1 MAPLSLCIL
10 VFPSSRG
17 FKSCARHVLLL
28 AAAILIAASANAQ
41 LGMKSVKIT
50 VDQEDAK
57 IYVDNNYVA
66 TGSYTASF
74 KKKEGHIR
82 VRVEKEG
89 FVTRRFKI
97 RADDTRKSIDITLD
111 PDESWNNSV
120 GTDMANKFFTIPVSK
135 AYIERA
141 GSEAEAAKLVW
152 KQLHQILMN
161 YIEEIEES
169 NQMGGYIQSAWVVKE
184 FPGAEVKVRTRV
196 IIKETNV
203 GGDLTYRIKLC
214 SEIAPYNGTV
224 DQYQEWPRVLKAY
237 EPLITEFQ
245 ARIGKM

>member
-1 MAPLSLCIL
+1 MLLM
-10 VFPSSRG
+10 
-17 FKSCARHVLLL
+17 VLLV
-28 AAAILIAASANAQ
+28 ATSAMAR
-41 LGMKSVKIT
+41 KKTVKIT

-66 TGSYTASF
+66 TGVYTATF
-74 KKKEGHIR
+74 NTKEGHIR

-89 FVTRRFKI
+89 FVTRRFRI
-97 RADDTRKSIDITLD
+97 RADDSRKSIDITLD

-120 GTDMANKFFTIPVSK
+120 AIDMANKFFTIPVSK
-135 AYIERA
+135 AYIEHA
-141 GSEAEAAKLVW
+141 GDEAKAAQLVW

-184 FPGAEVKVRTRV
+184 FPSAEVKVRTRV

-214 SEIAPYNGTV
+214 SEIAPYSGTN
-224 DQYQEWPRVLKAY
+224 DQYIEWERVLKVY
-237 EPLITEFQ
+237 EPMITEFQ

>member
-1 MAPLSLCIL
+1 MDNKRLRPTCIRDGIMRH
-10 VFPSSRG
+10 SS
-17 FKSCARHVLLL
+17 LLL
-28 AAAILIAASANAQ
+28 MLIASMFFT
-41 LGMKSVKIT
+41 GCGIIPKTVKIT
-50 VDQEDAK
+50 VDQDDAK
-57 IYVDNNYVA
+57 IFVDNNYVA
-66 TGSYTASF
+66 TGTFAATI
-74 KKKEGHIR
+74 KPGEGHIR

-97 RADDTRKSIDITLD
+97 REDDSRNAIDITLD

-120 GTDMANKFFTIPVSK
+120 ATDMANKFFTVPVSK
-135 AYIERA
+135 AYIDHA

-152 KQLHQILMN
+152 KTLHQILMN

-169 NQMGGYIQSAWVVKE
+169 NQIGGYIQSAWVVKE

-196 IIKETNV
+196 IIKETNA

-224 DQYQEWPRVLKAY
+224 DQYVEWPRVLKAY
-237 EPLITEFQ
+237 EPMISEFQ

>member
-1 MAPLSLCIL
+1 MRKGSIL
-10 VFPSSRG
+10 ALITTSMFFFAG
-17 FKSCARHVLLL
+17 CGVLT
-28 AAAILIAASANAQ
+28 
-41 LGMKSVKIT
+41 KTVKIT

-66 TGSYTASF
+66 TGSYSAPI
-74 KKKEGHIR
+74 KMGEGHIR

-97 RADDTRKSIDITLD
+97 REDESRNAIDITLD

-120 GTDMANKFFTIPVSK
+120 ATDMANKFFTVPVSK
-135 AYIERA
+135 AYIDHA

-152 KQLHQILMN
+152 KTLHQILMN

-184 FPGAEVKVRTRV
+184 FPGADVKVRTRV
-196 IIKETNV
+196 IIKETNA

-214 SEIAPYNGTV
+214 SEIAPYNGTN
-224 DQYQEWPRVLKAY
+224 DQYVEWPRVLKVY
-237 EPLITEFQ
+237 EPMISEFQ
-245 ARIGKM
+245 ARIGKL